1 MSAGT
6 YSQLPFTTCGNQS
19 STGQYLKVMIG
30 LSLAL
35 HLIVLLLIAGLRLPG
50 KTERPLAA
58 YDVSLVTMPTPTIS
72 NTPPAPRPPEP
83 EPVKTPEPPVARPT
97 PVPKVTAPPPPQP
110 VRLSPMPQAR
120 TLEPIPTRPAPVPA
134 VPKPRQEAPPS
145 PAPPAVARQSEPKP
159 VQTPVAPPPRPVLNR
174 DILRGIALPTEV
186 PKLGQVTPIPAG
198 TPKEAPVRAQ
208 TEMEKM
214 LNNLAVPESAP
225 TAAQQTTSSPAR
237 TAPSRSSMSEEV
249 TRQLQKMEQMPPK
262 VEPSK
267 AAPTPESRVAS
278 KPVARTPVTALQAN
292 GVAAGNPYLAL
303 VQRKISEHWT
313 APQVGL
319 SGEQFQVVVKFRLD
333 KTGQVSGIVVERTS
347 GNEYYDLAARRAVLS
362 ANPLPS
368 FPPDMAQSYF
378 DAHFSFAIG
387 EPVS

>member
-1 MSAGT
+1 
-6 YSQLPFTTCGNQS
+6 
-19 STGQYLKVMIG
+19 
-30 LSLAL
+30 
-35 HLIVLLLIAGLRLPG
+35 
-50 KTERPLAA
+50 
-58 YDVSLVTMPTPTIS
+58 
-72 NTPPAPRPPEP
+72 
-83 EPVKTPEPPVARPT
+83 
-97 PVPKVTAPPPPQP
+97 
-110 VRLSPMPQAR
+110 MPQAR

-225 TAAQQTTSSPAR
+225 AAAAAQQTTSSPAR